1 MPRFGAASPKE
12 IIGKVAACTEV
23 VAEVDLS
30 GNALFKMK
38 AGEYGPSLASALS
51 HNESVKSVKL
61 RKLELGDADCA
72 WLKTILETSKIA
84 ALDLEGNKI
93 SSAGAVLLAEGVAGN
108 DALAALNLVGN
119 GPFGESCM
127 DAWLAALEKN
137 VTLVDLKWRLDS
149 RKSFKLNKDLVR
161 NKQIAKR
168 KADGKDVTDLLPDG
182 LKPGGFHR
190 QDGVFV
196 PAFEVADPHYV
207 AEARR
212 EAAAHDVKLAATKST
227 ESSLLEDATSSWIEK
242 VLGIRVEGTAGLRDG
257 VALARAGNGRDVP
270 NFQRLLSLGRFG

>member
-38 AGEYGPSLASALS
+38 PGEYGASLASALS

-149 RKSFKLNKDLVR
+149 RKSFKLRKGSYHLGEPAIEGVSHLVSR
-161 NKQIAKR
+161 KQQS
-168 KADGKDVTDLLPDG
+168 
-182 LKPGGFHR
+182 HR
-190 QDGVFV
+190 RQRSVFF
-196 PAFEVADPHYV
+196 ATH
-207 AEARR
+207 RR
-212 EAAAHDVKLAATKST
+212 WTRRTRAAAS
-227 ESSLLEDATSSWIEK
+227 
-242 VLGIRVEGTAGLRDG
+242 
-257 VALARAGNGRDVP
+257 RAPR
-270 NFQRLLSLGRFG
+270 